1 MYIIVKFDM
10 ANVFFDKANVTFVKV
25 NVAFMIRQKCF
36 RQTKSYQINK

>member
-36 RQTKSYQINK
+36 RQTKS